1 MFEKM
6 VLSGAGRRDRR
17 LSKFFVGSTLV
28 YLLLAGSALA
38 VSICVSDPKLLGA
51 GGKNAPPF
59 IIAIQPSGGGHPPT
73 VARAATTARQNIY
86 SPSPLVDILRHAS
99 APQPP
104 QPIILD
110 PNVHGDGPGF
120 GGPGVGGPG
129 NGIGNPLAIGTGD
142 GLGDGAP
149 PPQSAAA
156 RKPSQPVEV
165 QRPRDN
171 GPVKVSQPVLQGK
184 AIYRKT
190 PEYPAV
196 AKIVKKEGPVVVEV
210 VISPEGLVESARAI
224 SGDPLLAPTAVAAAR
239 EWRFQP
245 TYLGNVPVRV
255 AGAITFVFKL
265 GQ

>member
-1 MFEKM
+1 MFERM

-38 VSICVSDPKLLGA
+38 VSICVSDPKLLGS
-51 GGKNAPPF
+51 GGSHTRDPIFTIK
-59 IIAIQPSGGGHPPT
+59 PSGGGQPPAPAR
-73 VARAATTARQNIY
+73 VATSSRPNIY
-86 SPSPLVDILRHAS
+86 SPSPLENLLRHD
-99 APQPP
+99 PQPP
-104 QPIILD
+104 SVPAPTLD
-110 PNVHGDGPGF
+110 VAGNGEPL
-120 GGPGVGGPG
+120 GVGGPG
-129 NGIGNPLAIGTGD
+129 NGRGD
-142 GLGDGAP
+142 GSPLGIGEGDGRREVDPAP
-149 PPQSAAA
+149 QPPAPK
-156 RKPSQPVEV
+156 RSQPVEV
-165 QRPRDN
+165 QHQRDTRPLN
-171 GPVKVSQPVLQGK
+171 VSQPVLQGK

-190 PEYPAV
+190 PEYPV
-196 AKIVKKEGPVVVEV
+196 LAKITKKEGQVVVEV
-210 VISPEGLVESARAI
+210 VISPEGLVESARAV

>member
-38 VSICVSDPKLLGA
+38 VSICVSDPRLTGSSAATTLKPFMPLAGSNTTTSRPPSQGGRGITARPNPYTVTPLALLPRHEAALPPDTHPVDGA
-51 GGKNAPPF
+51 FDPNAKPGGPG
-59 IIAIQPSGGGHPPT
+59 SGGGDSLLPGYGP
-73 VARAATTARQNIY
+73 VGDSGDA
-86 SPSPLVDILRHAS
+86 
-99 APQPP
+99 PP
-104 QPIILD
+104 QPVV
-110 PNVHGDGPGF
+110 PKRV
-120 GGPGVGGPG
+120 
-129 NGIGNPLAIGTGD
+129 
-142 GLGDGAP
+142 
-149 PPQSAAA
+149 
-156 RKPSQPVEV
+156 SQPTENQHPKNNV
-165 QRPRDN
+165 PLN
-171 GPVKVSQPVLQGK
+171 VSQPVLQGK

-190 PEYPAV
+190 PEYPV
-196 AKIVKKEGPVVVEV
+196 LAKITKKEGQVVVEV